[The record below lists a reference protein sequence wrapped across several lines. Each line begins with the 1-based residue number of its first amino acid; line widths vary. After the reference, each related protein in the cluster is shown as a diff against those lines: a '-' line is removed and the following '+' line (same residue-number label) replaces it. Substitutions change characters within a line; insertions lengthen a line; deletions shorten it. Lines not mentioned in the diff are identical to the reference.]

1 MPGRLVKQWF
11 LLWERIL
18 AKAKK
23 VTFPGFDG
31 MALYDV
37 MVFFW
42 RSIVDGA
49 LSTRASA
56 IAFSFFMGLVPA
68 IIFLFT
74 LIPYIRIDH
83 FQDELFLIIKDIV
96 PENAFRA
103 IAVSY
108 THLRAHE
115 TRHDLV

>member
-56 IAFSFFMGLVPA
+56 IAFSFFMGLFPA

-74 LIPYIRIDH
+74 LCLLYTSDAA
-83 FQDELFLIIKDIV
+83 DEEDSVDLGGRRIIK
-96 PENAFRA
+96 
-103 IAVSY
+103 
-108 THLRAHE
+108 
-115 TRHDLV
+115 